1 MRFRAKRAGTTLIA
15 IAAATAI
22 ASGCGGGQ
30 TFEAQEF
37 VDQANDNGATLV
49 LGETLTSSDPDLTV
63 YSLSAEST
71 DDGKKDE
78 EEVVPPVGTT
88 GFQGA
93 TGPNGAIPEIEE
105 GSGGGSLIVAPDPDK
120 GLDEY
125 ERCEA
130 TLSLLCYRV
139 ANIVLVFE
147 SLEPEQRAQLDAA
160 VVALGNE
167 TED

>member
-1 MRFRAKRAGTTLIA
+1 MK
-15 IAAATAI
+15 
-22 ASGCGGGQ
+22 
-30 TFEAQEF
+30 
-37 VDQANDNGATLV
+37 
-49 LGETLTSSDPDLTV
+49 TS
-63 YSLSAEST
+63 
-71 DDGKKDE
+71 
-78 EEVVPPVGTT
+78 VVPPVGTT

-93 TGPNGAIPEIEE
+93 TGPNGVIPDESAHE
-105 GSGGGSLIVAPDPDK
+105 GGGSLIVAPDPDK

-147 SLEPEQRAQLDAA
+147 ALEPEQRAQLDAA